1 MFLLQRCK
9 NSIIATVLQ
18 LKSGSIFSNFQPI
31 WVLDVNLY
39 FILPRYPLSD
49 LLLAKIILMPPLIA
63 GVTLAVR
70 KWGEGLGGWI
80 GGFPWV
86 AGPISFFIALEH
98 GAVFAAST
106 ITSALLGSVGTMLFA
121 LLYATLSSRMSW
133 LPTTLLSYGAFFV
146 VALLSLGRDISLP
159 AAVGLNLVVLTLVLY
174 FFPKPKTKADF
185 RKQPSWDIPL
195 RMLVATFFVVM
206 LTQAAD
212 YLGPTWSGI
221 LTPFPIMT
229 STLAVFTHSQQGSD
243 AAIRILYG
251 LLLAGYGFVAFLVGV
266 SWLVPQMP
274 IGMAYGI
281 LTVGTMVVNGIT
293 IKLIR

>member
-1 MFLLQRCK
+1 M
-9 NSIIATVLQ
+9 
-18 LKSGSIFSNFQPI
+18 
-31 WVLDVNLY
+31 
-39 FILPRYPLSD
+39 SD
-49 LLLAKIILMPPLIA
+49 LLLAKIVLMPPLIA

-98 GAVFAAST
+98 GPAFAAST
-106 ITSALLGSVGTMLFA
+106 INSALLGSVGTMLFA
-121 LLYATLSSRMSW
+121 LVYSMLSSRLRW
-133 LPTTLLSYGAFFV
+133 LPTVLISYGAFFV
-146 VALLSLGRDISLP
+146 VALLSLGRDISVP
-159 AAVGLNLVVLTLVLY
+159 AGVGLNLVVLTLVLY
-174 FFPKPKTKADF
+174 FFPKPKGKTDF
-185 RKQPSWDIPL
+185 RKQPSYDIPL

-266 SWLVPQMP
+266 AWLVPQMP
-274 IGMAYGI
+274 IGAAYGL
-281 LTVGTMVVNGIT
+281 LTIGTMVLNGIT
-293 IKLIR
+293 IRLIR

>member
-1 MFLLQRCK
+1 
-9 NSIIATVLQ
+9 
-18 LKSGSIFSNFQPI
+18 
-31 WVLDVNLY
+31 
-39 FILPRYPLSD
+39 
-49 LLLAKIILMPPLIA
+49 MPPLIA
-63 GVTLAVR
+63 GVTMAVR

-98 GAVFAAST
+98 GPTFAAST

-121 LLYATLSSRMSW
+121 LVYATLSARLRW
-133 LPTTLLSYGAFFV
+133 LPTVLLSYVAFFA
-146 VALLSLGRDISLP
+146 VALLSLGRTIPL
-159 AAVGLNLVVLTLVLY
+159 AAGVGLNLAVLTLVLY
-174 FFPKPKTKADF
+174 FFPKPKSKAEF

-195 RMLVATFFVVM
+195 RMLVATLFVVA

-212 YLGPTWSGI
+212 HLGPTWSGI

-266 SWLVPQMP
+266 AWLVPIMP
-274 IGMAYGI
+274 IGAAYGI
-281 LTVGTMVVNGIT
+281 LTVSTMVMNGIT

>member
-1 MFLLQRCK
+1 
-9 NSIIATVLQ
+9 
-18 LKSGSIFSNFQPI
+18 
-31 WVLDVNLY
+31 
-39 FILPRYPLSD
+39 
-49 LLLAKIILMPPLIA
+49 MPPLIA

-98 GAVFAAST
+98 GAAFVAST
-106 ITSALLGSVGTMLFA
+106 TTSALLGSVGTILFA
-121 LLYATLSSRMSW
+121 FIYSILSARFSW
-133 LPTTLLSYGAFFV
+133 LPTVLISYGAFFV
-146 VALLSLGRDISLP
+146 IALMSLGRDISLP
-159 AAVGLNLVVLTLVLY
+159 AAVGLNLFVLTLVLY
-174 FFPKPKTKADF
+174 FFPKPKSRADF
-185 RKQPSWDIPL
+185 KKQPSYDIPL

-266 SWLVPQMP
+266 AWLVPQMP
-274 IGMAYGI
+274 VGAAYGI
-281 LTVGTMVVNGIT
+281 LTIGTMAVNGVT
-293 IKLIR
+293 IRLIRH